1 MPEIKKSFVVTVDYT
16 EEDLQYIAEQQGL
29 SLEQLTDEKLAE
41 FLAEDMTDFIGCQV
55 SALPH
60 LTPQAKS

>member
-1 MPEIKKSFVVTVDYT
+1 MPQTKKSFVITVDYT

-41 FLAEDMTDFIGCQV
+41 FLAEDMTDVIGCQV
-55 SALPH
+55 FAVPH
-60 LTPQAKS
+60 LTPQAES